1 MKHLAAALLL
11 FVSVSGF
18 AAEKNTHSTVS
29 VQNLSGSVAAGFHI
43 ALKGRKICEK
53 KLNAPGFA
61 DLTGY
66 ILQQNYRK
74 MQNQF
79 DKLGCELQFYDYPFL
94 PFDDYYTRDE
104 MSFIRGR
111 VPNEN
116 VAQALSLVSKLIQT
130 AKNVDKKALV
140 GAIRSCTRGN
150 RMRTALGNVA
160 GARLREILFSGEY
173 PALPTYFPGKT
184 PGIDKVK
191 QFMELYY
198 SPENMVITVVGK
210 VNSAALRKKI
220 LKEFSGWGGT
230 ACCQSVYSPEI
241 LPHKDKTVT
250 IETRRKSR
258 GYILLARPL
267 KDKMQMDELAAVLLF
282 ARQLSDTVSFQLRER
297 EGLAYSVGAGIR
309 SIAGHYFLVLSMG
322 TSPKHVR
329 YSAKRMDEM
338 LNNMLTEGKTAKADL
353 DRIRNSLLISR
364 RMKRLTN
371 VNKAFFIGVN
381 LLWHRPLNFEEQLD
395 NSIKKVDIDT
405 LANVKALLNGPE
417 IRILINATEG
427 QVGKTAADKGTPRK
441 YP

>member
-1 MKHLAAALLL
+1 MKNLAAALLL
-11 FVSVSGF
+11 FISVSGF
-18 AAEKNTHSTVS
+18 AAEQNTSATVS
-29 VQNLSGSVAAGFHI
+29 VQNLPGSVAAGFHI

-61 DLTGY
+61 DLSAY

-111 VPNEN
+111 VPNEK
-116 VAQALSLVSKLIQT
+116 VADALRLVSQLIRNAQNINEKEL
-130 AKNVDKKALV
+130 AEAV
-140 GAIRSCTRGN
+140 RSCTRSN
-150 RMRTALGNVA
+150 RMRASLGNTA
-160 GARLREILFSGEY
+160 GTRLREILFPGEY
-173 PALPTYFPGKT
+173 PALPTYFSGKT
-184 PGIDKVK
+184 PSITKVK
-191 QFMELYY
+191 QFMELYDT
-198 SPENMVITVVGK
+198 PENMVITVVGK
-210 VNSAALRKKI
+210 VNPAALREKI

-230 ACCQSVYSPEI
+230 ACCRNIYSPEI
-241 LPHKDKTVT
+241 LLHNGKTVT

-258 GYILLARPL
+258 GYILLALPL
-267 KDKMQMDELAAVLLF
+267 KDKMQTDELAAALLF

-309 SIAGHYFLVLSMG
+309 NIAGHYFLVLSMG

-338 LNNMLTEGKTAKADL
+338 LGAALQKRKISKSDL

-381 LLWHRPLNFEEQLD
+381 ILWHRPLNFEEQLD
-395 NSIKKVDIDT
+395 NSIKKADIDF

-427 QVGKTAADKGTPRK
+427 QVGKTAADKGTHRK
-441 YP
+441 HP